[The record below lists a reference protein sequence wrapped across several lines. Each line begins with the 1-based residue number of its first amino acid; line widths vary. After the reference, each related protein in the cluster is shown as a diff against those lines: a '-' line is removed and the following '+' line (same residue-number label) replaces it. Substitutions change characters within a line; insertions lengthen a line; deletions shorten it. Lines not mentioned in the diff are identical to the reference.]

1 LADEHHHLISG
12 FPHFQPTPAV
22 KNRSQPLE
30 ETSDEGETPMNSSPN
45 RFSCRHSF
53 ACLARLVVV
62 ILLLAGSSGGC
73 ARLNCTPLEGVLGSS
88 TNLIQFSYAIAEN
101 LTDQALPPLVYGQP
115 EMPIL
120 VTTFVDNN
128 DLESTSSFGRILQ
141 EHVSSRLVQLGYSVR
156 EIKLAETLEIN
167 PRAGETVLSRD
178 LNRLRGS
185 QEAQAILVGTFSR
198 SNRILYISS
207 RLIDPVKA
215 TVIASDDH
223 RLCMDEDILA
233 LFNLRRST
241 REEGPVKDPGQPWL
255 NRIL

>member
-1 LADEHHHLISG
+1 
-12 FPHFQPTPAV
+12 
-22 KNRSQPLE
+22 
-30 ETSDEGETPMNSSPN
+30 MNSSPD
-45 RFSCRHSF
+45 RFCSRQSV
-53 ACLARLVVV
+53 ASLARLVVLT
-62 ILLLAGSSGGC
+62 LLLAGSIGGC
-73 ARLNCTPLEGVLGSS
+73 ARLNCTPLARVLGSS
-88 TNLIQFSYAIAEN
+88 TNLIQFSYGIAEN
-101 LTDQALPPLVYGQP
+101 LTDQALPPLVFGQP

-128 DLESTSSFGRILQ
+128 DLESTSGFGRILQ

-198 SNRILYISS
+198 SNQILYISS
-207 RLIDPVKA
+207 RLIDPVNA
-215 TVIASDDH
+215 NVIASDDY

-233 LFNLRRST
+233 LFGLRRST
-241 REEGPVKDPGQPWL
+241 QEDRPVKDPGQPWL
-255 NRIL
+255 NRVL

>member
-1 LADEHHHLISG
+1 
-12 FPHFQPTPAV
+12 
-22 KNRSQPLE
+22 
-30 ETSDEGETPMNSSPN
+30 MNSSPE
-45 RFSCRHSF
+45 RFCSRQSF
-53 ACLARLVVV
+53 TSLARLVVLIV
-62 ILLLAGSSGGC
+62 LFAGSIGGC
-73 ARLNCTPLEGVLGSS
+73 TRLNCTPLAGVLGSS
-88 TNLIQFSYAIAEN
+88 TDLIQFSYTIAEN

-128 DLESTSSFGRILQ
+128 DLESTSRFGRILQ

-156 EIKLAETLEIN
+156 EIKLTETLEIN
-167 PRAGETVLSRD
+167 PRAGETILSRD

-185 QEAQAILVGTFSR
+185 QQAQAILVGTFSR
-198 SNRILYISS
+198 SNQILYISS
-207 RLIDPVKA
+207 RLIDPVNS

-233 LFNLRRST
+233 LFGLRRST
-241 REEGPVKDPGQPWL
+241 KEEGPVKDPGQPWL